1 MNSFL
6 VTFKP
11 STESAERGWPIEEL
25 QRVVR
30 RHKSGERFAEPW
42 RFANQKDVSVGDRV
56 FALLQGKAGPAIFG
70 YGSIAGAPARRRGT
84 LRAPV
89 EFEVIEDPENELLV
103 TREELLAIPESRKY
117 WHAQS
122 SGILLPQ
129 SIAAALEDLV
139 LRRPR
144 AARIPAG
151 GANPGWTRD
160 ELIIALS
167 FYLKYRPNPPGKGSE
182 EIAELSRTLNRLGD
196 KLFPP
201 EKRANTF
208 RNENGVYMKLM
219 NFRSLDPSYK
229 GDGKVGLS
237 RGAKADAEVWAE
249 FSADPVRCQL
259 VAASIIATLDDPE
272 VGAPGT
278 ERDLPEE
285 FLEAPEG
292 RLLARKHFAR
302 ERNRKLVESKRKQ
315 VLRKYG
321 KLACEAC
328 DFDFAVVYGDRGS
341 GFIECH
347 HTKPV
352 ATLGEGKKT
361 HINDLALV
369 CANCHRMIHRSKI
382 WLSIAELK
390 ALLTPRE
397 PKTKVKGDHPNAPL
411 AAT

>member
-1 MNSFL
+1 
-6 VTFKP
+6 
-11 STESAERGWPIEEL
+11 
-25 QRVVR
+25 
-30 RHKSGERFAEPW
+30 
-42 RFANQKDVSVGDRV
+42 
-56 FALLQGKAGPAIFG
+56 
-70 YGSIAGAPARRRGT
+70 

-89 EFEVIEDPENELLV
+89 EFDVIVDPENEVLV
-103 TREELLAIPESRKY
+103 TREELSAILGGSKY
-117 WHAQS
+117 WRTQS

-139 LRRPR
+139 LRPPQP
-144 AARIPAG
+144 ARSPDG
-151 GANPGWTRD
+151 GANPDWTPD
-160 ELIIALS
+160 ELIVALN
-167 FYLKYRPNPPGKGSE
+167 FYLEYRPNPPSKGSD
-182 EIAELSRTLNRLGD
+182 EIAELSHTLNRLGD

-201 EKRANTF
+201 DERANTF

-219 NFRSLDPSYK
+219 NFRSLDPTYT

-249 FSADPVRCQL
+249 FSADPARCQR

-272 VGAPGT
+272 VGSPGS
-278 ERDLPEE
+278 ERDLSEE
-285 FLEAPEG
+285 LLEAPEG

-302 ERNRKLVESKRKQ
+302 ERNRKLVESKHKQ
-315 VLRKYG
+315 ALRKYG

-352 ATLGEGKKT
+352 ATLGEGQKT

-382 WLSIAELK
+382 WLSIVELR
-390 ALLTPRE
+390 ALLIAPR
-397 PKTKVKGDHPNAPL
+397 AQSS
-411 AAT
+411 